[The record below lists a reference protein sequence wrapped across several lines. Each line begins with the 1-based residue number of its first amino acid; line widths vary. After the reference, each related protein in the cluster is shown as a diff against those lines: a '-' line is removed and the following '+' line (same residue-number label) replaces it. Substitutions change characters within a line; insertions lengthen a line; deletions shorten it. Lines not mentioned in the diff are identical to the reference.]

1 FFFLGTAILNEAVRL
16 GFADAHIYALNR
28 VFTGVDIWILFKIF
42 VVMPG
47 TGLFFWWQVRL
58 LQKYRLPEPIAT
70 IAPRSDTAP

>member
-1 FFFLGTAILNEAVRL
+1 
-16 GFADAHIYALNR
+16 
-28 VFTGVDIWILFKIF
+28 
-42 VVMPG
+42 MPG